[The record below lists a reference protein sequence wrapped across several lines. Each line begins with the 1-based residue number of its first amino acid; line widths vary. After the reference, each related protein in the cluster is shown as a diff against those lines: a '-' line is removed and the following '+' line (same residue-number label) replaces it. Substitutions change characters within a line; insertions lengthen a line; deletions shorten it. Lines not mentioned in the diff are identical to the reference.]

1 MSGEDHLAVGGM
13 LARLRTLA
21 NGFTTP
27 EWGCN
32 SYRVLMAEL
41 EALEGDV
48 LRHVH
53 LENHVLM
60 PRLTGK
66 AEGSC

>member
-1 MSGEDHLAVGGM
+1 M
-13 LARLRTLA
+13 LARMRELA
-21 NGFTTP
+21 DGFRTP

-41 EALEGDV
+41 EALEGDI

-60 PRLTGK
+60 PRFAPAG
-66 AEGSC
+66 AGR